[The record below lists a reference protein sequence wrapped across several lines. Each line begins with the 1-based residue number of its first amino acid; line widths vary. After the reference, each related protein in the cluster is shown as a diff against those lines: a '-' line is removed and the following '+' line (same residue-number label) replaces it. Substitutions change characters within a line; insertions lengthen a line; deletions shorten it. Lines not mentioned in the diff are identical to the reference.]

1 IIYVG
6 AVRMETG
13 ASAVSAGDIFAVIQY
28 VTLVMTS
35 IMNAAFVIVMI
46 PHAKVAA
53 NRIGEVVSAKGY
65 DDEIPEENLEF
76 SGGITFDNVS
86 FKYDGATEPAVSN
99 ISFRIEPGQKVS
111 VIGGTGSGKS
121 TLVSLMLCF
130 RMPTEGKVIYDGRAT
145 ETLSHKT
152 VRRNI
157 SCVLQNSSI
166 YSGTIRENIVM
177 GKPHATDEEIRE
189 AAEIAELSDFVDSL
203 EKGFEHELNQSGKNL
218 SGGQKQRLSIAR
230 AVIRNAPIYIFD
242 DSFSALDFLTESR
255 VRTKLSKKAAGKTQI
270 IITQRVT
277 SAMNSDL
284 ILVMDNG
291 KLVDSGK
298 HSELLERCKI
308 YREIYASQTGG
319 ANL

>member
-1 IIYVG
+1 
-6 AVRMETG
+6 

-53 NRIGEVVSAKGY
+53 KRIGEVVSAEGY
-65 DDEIPEENLEF
+65 DDKIPEEALEF
-76 SGGITFDNVS
+76 SGSVVFDNVS

-99 ISFRIEPGQKVS
+99 VSFEIKPGQKVS

-130 RMPTEGKVIYDGRAT
+130 RMPTEGKIIYDNRST
-145 ETLSHKT
+145 DTLSHKT
-152 VRRNI
+152 VRKNI
-157 SCVLQNSSI
+157 SCVLQNSAI
-166 YSGTIRENIVM
+166 YSGTIKDNILM
-177 GKPHATDEEIRE
+177 GKPDATDEEIRE
-189 AAEIAELSDFVDSL
+189 AAEISELSDFIEGLDD
-203 EKGFEHELNQSGKNL
+203 GFDHELNQSGKNL
-218 SGGQKQRLSIAR
+218 SGGQRQRLSIAR
-230 AVIRNAPIYIFD
+230 AVVKNAPIYIFD

-255 VRTKLSKKAAGKTQI
+255 LRTKLSKKAAGKTQI
-270 IITQRVT
+270 VITQRVT

-291 KLVDSGK
+291 FLVDSGK
-298 HSELLERCKI
+298 HTELLERCKI

-319 ANL
+319 AK